1 MIKILFTP
9 NDVEA
14 PQIPPAAIVGGKG
27 RGLYWL
33 AREKFPTPPTWVF
46 STVAFDLIV
55 KKAGLEEP
63 LASVEQATSGPSGD
77 WAEGLHALNAV
88 EPQRVAV
95 VKALEQAEMMAV
107 IATELTELPLS
118 PGQWAVRSSATVE
131 DSPRHSFAGQFR
143 SLLSVPRKDLWG
155 AMCKVWASNYSRE
168 ALLYCTQVASPV
180 PRMAVVLQPMEPL
193 TAKDRSGVAFSH
205 SPTPSLPGVL
215 IQASFGSGQ
224 VVVGGRGGDLYG
236 VQGKKVQVQPM
247 PPDQIRVTGPEG
259 DTVPQATPPGL
270 ALTEE
275 EARELAALIIAVA
288 KKWGKP
294 VNVEWAWRAGKKP
307 SLVQVR
313 SIAASK

>member
-9 NDVEA
+9 RDSEG
-14 PQIPPAAIVGGKG
+14 PQIPVAAIVGGKG

-33 AREKFPTPPTWVF
+33 AHEKFPAPPTWVF

-55 KKAGLEEP
+55 KKAGLAEP
-63 LASVEQATSGPSGD
+63 LACIEQATTNLPDD
-77 WAEGLHALNAV
+77 WAEGLRALNAV
-88 EPQRVAV
+88 EPERATV
-95 VKALEQAEMMAV
+95 VKALEQAEMITV

-131 DSPRHSFAGQFR
+131 DSPEHSFAGQFR
-143 SLLSVPRKDLWG
+143 SILSVPRKDLWA
-155 AMCKVWASNYSRE
+155 AMCKVWASNYGRE
-168 ALLYCTQVASPV
+168 ALQYCAQVRSPL

-193 TAKDRSGVAFSH
+193 TAADRSGVAFSH
-205 SPTPSLPGVL
+205 SPAPSLPGVL

-247 PPDQIRVTGPEG
+247 PPDYIRVTGPDG
-259 DTVPQATPPGL
+259 DTVPQAPPPGL
-270 ALTEE
+270 PLSEG
-275 EARELAALIIAVA
+275 EAQELAALVSSVS
-288 KKWGKP
+288 KKWGRP
-294 VNVEWAWRAGKKP
+294 VNIEFVWRDGKKP

-313 SIAASK
+313 SVAERG

>member
-1 MIKILFTP
+1 MINILFTP
-9 NDVEA
+9 KDGEG
-14 PQIPPAAIVGGKG
+14 PQIPPAAVVGGKG

-55 KKAGLEEP
+55 KKVGLEEP
-63 LASVEQATSGPSGD
+63 LTTIEQVTSNLPGD
-77 WAEGLHALNAV
+77 WAEGLRALNAV

-95 VKALEQAEMMAV
+95 VKALEQAEMVAV
-107 IATELTELPLS
+107 IATELTELTLR

-131 DSPRHSFAGQFR
+131 DSPQHSFAGQFR

-168 ALLYCTQVASPV
+168 ALLYCAQVASPL

-193 TAKDRSGVAFSH
+193 TARDRSGVAFSH
-205 SPTPSLPGVL
+205 SPAPSLPGVL

-236 VQGKKVQVQPM
+236 VRGKKVQVQPM

-259 DTVPQATPPGL
+259 DTVPQEPPPGL

-275 EARELAALIIAVA
+275 EARELAALITAVA
-288 KKWGKP
+288 KKWGNP
-294 VNVEWAWRAGKKP
+294 VNIEFVWRAGKKP

-313 SIAASK
+313 SVAALQ

>member
-1 MIKILFTP
+1 MIEILFTP
-9 NDVEA
+9 QSAEG
-14 PQIPPAAIVGGKG
+14 PQIPPAAIIGGKG

-63 LASVEQATSGPSGD
+63 LASIEQATTNLSGD
-77 WAEGLHALNAV
+77 WAEGLRALNAV
-88 EPQRVAV
+88 EPQRMTV

-107 IATELTELPLS
+107 IATELTELPLT

-131 DSPRHSFAGQFR
+131 DSPQHSFAGQFR
-143 SLLSVPRKDLWG
+143 SFLSVPRKDLWG

-168 ALLYCTQVASPV
+168 ALLYCAQVASPV

-193 TAKDRSGVAFSH
+193 TARDRSGVAFSH
-205 SPTPSLPGVL
+205 SPAPSMPGVL

-247 PPDQIRVTGPEG
+247 PPDLIRVTGPEG
-259 DTVPQATPPGL
+259 DTVPQEPPPGL
-270 ALTEE
+270 PLTEE
-275 EARELAALIIAVA
+275 EARELAALITAVSR
-288 KKWGKP
+288 KWGSP
-294 VNVEWAWRAGKKP
+294 VNVEFVWRAGQKP

-313 SIAASK
+313 SVATTK